1 MNSLSVIVPIFN
13 VEEYLPQCLD
23 SLFKQDAPGAIEVI
37 LIDDGSS
44 DSSPTICDDYLR
56 RFTNVSVIHQENKG
70 LSEARNAGISVASGD
85 WIFFLDADDWLAP
98 MALNTLL
105 GFAETQSCDM
115 VVGSFYYAYPSYLL
129 YDNRWFK
136 NQTPFIMT
144 REEAMRE
151 LILQHF
157 FKNFAWGK
165 LYRTAIVKEHLFRPH
180 VFFEDVYW
188 QHLIV
193 HDAQRIGVITQPLYY
208 YRQRA
213 NSISG
218 TFSARNLDL
227 LKGNE
232 ERFRFIMDRY
242 PALTELAAK
251 AFWSLCFQQKEFADG
266 KFPEIKAFYD
276 RIEKEYG
283 SLFSTAVRLNPF
295 YFASHHC
302 PAIIKVLQQCQRVFA
317 HCFAKRPKMIP
328 LRAQG

>member
-1 MNSLSVIVPIFN
+1 MVSIVIPVYN
-13 VEEYLPQCLD
+13 VAEYLPRCLD
-23 SLFKQDAPGAIEVI
+23 SLLKQDYVGEMEII
-37 LIDDGSS
+37 LVDDGST
-44 DSSPTICDDYLR
+44 DSSSSICKEFCNARPRAILIR
-56 RFTNVSVIHQENKG
+56 QENKG
-70 LSEARNAGISVASGD
+70 LSEARNAGIMAANGE
-85 WIFFLDADDWLAP
+85 WLLFLDSDDWLAP
-98 MALNTLL
+98 NALSTLL
-105 GFAETQSCDM
+105 SFAETHTSDI
-115 VVGSFYYAYPSYLL
+115 VIGSFYYAHEDHLL
-129 YDNRWFK
+129 FDDRGFDIKEPFVLNR
-136 NQTPFIMT
+136 
-144 REEAMRE
+144 EDAMRE
-151 LILQHF
+151 LLQQRY

-165 LYRTAIVKEHLFRPH
+165 LYRTESAQKHLFRPG
-180 VFFEDVYW
+180 VYFEDAFW
-188 QHLIV
+188 QHLMIDEV
-193 HDAQRIGVITQPLYY
+193 QRVGVIPKPLYY
-208 YRQRA
+208 YRQR
-213 NSISG
+213 NDSISG

-317 HCFAKRPKMIP
+317 HCFAKRPIMIP
-328 LRAQG
+328 LKAQG

>member
-1 MNSLSVIVPIFN
+1 MVSIVIPVYN
-13 VEEYLPQCLD
+13 VAEYLPQCLD
-23 SLFKQDAPGAIEVI
+23 SLSKQDYVGEMEII
-37 LIDDGSS
+37 LVDDGST
-44 DSSPTICDDYLR
+44 DSSSSICKEFCNAHPRTRLIR
-56 RFTNVSVIHQENKG
+56 QENKG
-70 LSEARNAGISVASGD
+70 LSEARNAGIMAASGD
-85 WIFFLDADDWLAP
+85 WLFFLDSDDWLAP
-98 MALNTLL
+98 NALSTLL
-105 GFAETQSCDM
+105 SFAETHSSDI
-115 VVGSFYYAYPSYLL
+115 VVGSFYYAYDNHLL
-129 YDNRWFK
+129 YDDRGFDSKEPFVLNR
-136 NQTPFIMT
+136 
-144 REEAMRE
+144 EDAMRE
-151 LILQHF
+151 LLQQRY

-165 LYRTAIVKEHLFRPH
+165 LYRTESAQKHPFRPG
-180 VFFEDVYW
+180 VYFEDAFW
-188 QHLIV
+188 QHLMI
-193 HDAQRIGVITQPLYY
+193 DEAQRVGVFPKPLYY
-208 YRQRA
+208 YRQR
-213 NSISG
+213 NDSISG

-242 PALTELAAK
+242 PALAELAAK

-328 LRAQG
+328 LKAQG